1 MFHIYFPQH
10 LSAGDE
16 SSNLWDREYRR
27 PCLTRLTWLLCIT
40 SAFRIFFIP
49 VYKSSLFS
57 QYPTYMRNMFAIL
70 HTTYNRSSHLLSL
83 SKTRTTI
90 DGLHSFSYFSAKQ
103 WNAFPEELTKSIFPD
118 FKQRV
123 QSLNMFDYSFSN
135 FSLVLC
141 IYLFNIYL
149 VSTC

>member
-1 MFHIYFPQH
+1 
-10 LSAGDE
+10 
-16 SSNLWDREYRR
+16 
-27 PCLTRLTWLLCIT
+27 
-40 SAFRIFFIP
+40 
-49 VYKSSLFS
+49 
-57 QYPTYMRNMFAIL
+57 MRNMFAIL
-70 HTTYNRSSHLLSL
+70 HTTYNCSSHVLPL

-90 DGLHSFSYFSAKQ
+90 NGLHSFSYFSAKQ
-103 WNAFPEELTKSIFPD
+103 WNAFPEELRKSIFPD

-149 VSTC
+149 VSTCYRDLNFFLP

>member
-1 MFHIYFPQH
+1 MGQRIQ
-10 LSAGDE
+10 
-16 SSNLWDREYRR
+16 
-27 PCLTRLTWLLCIT
+27 TTLLNKVEMTSLYNKCIQN
-40 SAFRIFFIP
+40 FFFIP

-70 HTTYNRSSHLLSL
+70 HTTYNRSSHVLSL

-90 DGLHSFSYFSAKQ
+90 NGLLSFSYFSAKQ
-103 WNAFPEELTKSIFPD
+103 WNAFPEELRKGIFPD

-141 IYLFNIYL
+141 IYLLIFI
-149 VSTC
+149 

>member
-1 MFHIYFPQH
+1 
-10 LSAGDE
+10 
-16 SSNLWDREYRR
+16 
-27 PCLTRLTWLLCIT
+27 
-40 SAFRIFFIP
+40 
-49 VYKSSLFS
+49 
-57 QYPTYMRNMFAIL
+57 MFAIL

-103 WNAFPEELTKSIFPD
+103 WNAFPEELRKSIFPD
-118 FKQRV
+118 FKQCV

-149 VSTC
+149 VSTCYRDLNFFLP